1 MTIAR
6 DEPVIKG
13 RPLAE
18 LALDD
23 RMHRLAYVDPE
34 VFELEMDRIFA
45 RSWVYVGHE
54 SEVPQ
59 PGDFITTTAGRQPII
74 MTRNRD
80 GAIRLLFNRCMHRG
94 AIVCREERGTSSF
107 FRCLYHGWCYDANGK
122 LINVPYRGGYGD
134 YFQTDELGL
143 QPVPHVGSYR
153 GFVFACLAPEV
164 EPIERWL
171 GRARPYFDMVV
182 DFAPDGEVE
191 IIPGIS
197 KYAYGGNWKLH
208 MENWADSYHPGFTHE
223 AAFEVQRQRSG
234 RRAALGDVGSHN
246 VDLGHGHSM
255 LDYSKA
261 EAGPRPVPFK
271 VDAAHRAALERRLG
285 PERAEVVI
293 RDQNINLNIYPNLLF
308 RSASPEILVV
318 RPVRA
323 DYTEI
328 YSYGYRYK
336 GGSERENNLGLRRV
350 ANAAS
355 EIQTDD
361 LEAFERIQEGLRIPS
376 IEWLLYNRG
385 LHREWE
391 ERNGEVRGL
400 GADET
405 GQRGQHR
412 EWRRLMLE
420 EARRCCEGASCAGP
434 RAEMEAWGALA
445 AGRA

>member
-1 MTIAR
+1 
-6 DEPVIKG
+6 
-13 RPLAE
+13 
-18 LALDD
+18 
-23 RMHRLAYVDPE
+23 MHRLAYVDPD
-34 VFELEMDRIFA
+34 VFELEMERIFA
-45 RSWVYVGHE
+45 RTWVYVGHE

-59 PGDFITTTAGRQPII
+59 PGSFITTNVGRQPIV
-74 MTRNRD
+74 MARNRE
-80 GAIRLLFNRCMHRG
+80 GQIRLLFNRCMHRG
-94 AIVCREERGTSSF
+94 AIVCREERGTASF
-107 FRCLYHGWCYDANGK
+107 FRCLYHGWCYDADGK

-134 YFQTDELGL
+134 YFKVEELGL
-143 QPVPHVGSYR
+143 PPVPNVGIYR
-153 GFVFACLAPEV
+153 GFVFACLAPAV
-164 EPIERWL
+164 EPLESWL
-171 GRARPYFDMVV
+171 GLARPYFDLLV

-191 IIPGIS
+191 IVPGIS

-223 AAFEVQRQRSG
+223 AAFTVQRERTG
-234 RRAALGDVGSHN
+234 RRNAMGDLGSHN

-255 LDYSKA
+255 LDYSQA

-271 VDAAHRAALERRLG
+271 VDDVHRAALERRLG
-285 PERAEVVI
+285 PEQAERVI

-308 RSASPEILVV
+308 RTASPEILVV

-328 YSYGYRYK
+328 YSYGYFYR
-336 GGSERENNLGLRRV
+336 GAAAEQNHQGLRRV

-355 EIQTDD
+355 EIQSDD

-385 LHREWE
+385 MHREWTE
-391 ERNGEVRGL
+391 PSGEVRGL

-405 GQRGQHR
+405 GQRAQHR

-420 EARRCCEGASCAGP
+420 EPRQCCAAGTCGGP
-434 RAEMEAWGALA
+434 RAEMGAPAPSL
-445 AGRA
+445 AGRP